1 MLWQDWVFSVG
12 TWVFAIALV
21 PTIRGKEKPPL
32 WTSFPTA
39 IFLTL
44 FALTYFSLTLWLSAF
59 SSLLTATAWSILAI
73 QKLQQTKND

>member
-32 WTSFPTA
+32 WTSIPTA

-44 FALTYFSLTLWLSAF
+44 FAFTYFSLTLWLSAF
-59 SSLLTATAWSILAI
+59 SSLLTATTWYILAI
-73 QKLQQTKND
+73 QKLGQTKK

>member
-1 MLWQDWVFSVG
+1 MLWQDWVFSIG

-32 WTSFPTA
+32 WTSIPTA
-39 IFLTL
+39 FFLTL

-59 SSLLTATAWSILAI
+59 SSLLTATTWYTLAF
-73 QKLQQTKND
+73 QKYRQIRE